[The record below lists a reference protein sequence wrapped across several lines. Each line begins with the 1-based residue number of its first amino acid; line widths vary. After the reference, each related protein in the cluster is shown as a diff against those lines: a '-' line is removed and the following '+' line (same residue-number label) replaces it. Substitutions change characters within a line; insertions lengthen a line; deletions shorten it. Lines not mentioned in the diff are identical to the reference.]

1 MKVEIWSDVVC
12 PFCYIGKRHFEN
24 ALKDFAAKESV
35 EIVWRSFQLDPSIKP
50 NSGQTLNDYLAKRK
64 GITLEHAREMNEYVT
79 QAAQQVGL
87 SYNLDKAVVANT
99 LNAHRLIHLAA
110 KHGLA
115 DQAEERLFIAYF
127 TEGKDIGNTDILLQ
141 LGTEIG
147 LNAEEVKQVLES
159 DRYTQEVQEDQYLAG
174 QVGARGV
181 PFFVFN
187 NKYAVSGAQ
196 PSSVFTKALQKAY
209 EEEQLTLT
217 TDGGFCTPD
226 GICQ

>member
-141 LGTEIG
+141 LGIEIG

-196 PSSVFTKALQKAY
+196 PSSVFAKALQKAH

-217 TDGGFCTPD
+217 ADGGFCTPD